1 MTGGLPTESG
11 KAGAETKR
19 CGKDV
24 VKGKTKDQLSIGV
37 VLAVVL
43 VSGYL
48 LFTTSPRL
56 GLDLRGGMNVVLT
69 ARPEKGQKLTE
80 DSVAQAQL
88 IVGERVNGLGVTEPV
103 IERQVGS
110 PNIIVQ
116 LPGIKDPNK
125 ALSVIGRTATL
136 EFREVLGTRD
146 AASPSLGKQPKKQ
159 KKPTLAPDELLD
171 RDGQVIYKLASPSMT
186 GKSIQQAQVAFD
198 SKNNQPQVNF
208 TMTSAGAAE
217 FEAVTR
223 KLLKKQMAIVLDNK
237 VWSAPTIQ
245 SVISGGSG
253 QITGTFSLEE
263 VKNLVLVLNTG
274 ALPVSLD
281 VTEQRVVGPTLG
293 ADALRAGLY
302 AGLVGLAIVAVF
314 MLVMYRGLGLISIA
328 ALGVFG
334 GIFGGEL
341 LATRATL
348 TLPGIAGI
356 IMTIGLA
363 ADSSIVFFERFREE
377 IRHGKT
383 ARSSAGGGFT
393 HAFRTIID
401 ADAVSVIIAITLIAL
416 SFLYFGPGPVR
427 GFALTLTM
435 GIVADVATAF
445 FFTRPTVILLAGLP
459 LLSNPLFIGV
469 RKEGQS

>member
-1 MTGGLPTESG
+1 M
-11 KAGAETKR
+11 
-19 CGKDV
+19 
-24 VKGKTKDQLSIGV
+24 KGKTKDQISIGV
-37 VLAVVL
+37 ILAL
-43 VSGYL
+43 ALFSGYL
-48 LFTTSPRL
+48 LLTTSPKL

-80 DSVAQAQL
+80 DAVSQAQL

-125 ALSVIGRTATL
+125 ALAVIGRTATL
-136 EFREVLGTRD
+136 EFREVLSTRP
-146 AASPSLGKQPKKQ
+146 AATPSLGKQPKKQ
-159 KKPTLAPDELLD
+159 KKVALGPNELLD
-171 RDGQVIYKLASPSMT
+171 RDGQVIYKLAPPSMT
-186 GKSIQQAQVAFD
+186 GKSIQKAQVGFD
-198 SKNNQPQVNF
+198 QRSNRPQVDF
-208 TMTSAGAAE
+208 TMTSAGALE
-217 FEAVTR
+217 FEQVTR
-223 KLLKKQMAIVLDNK
+223 KLLKKQMAIVLDSK
-237 VWSAPTIQ
+237 VWSAPVIQ

-253 QITGTFSLEE
+253 QITGDFSLDE
-263 VKNLVLVLNTG
+263 VKDLVLVLNTG

-293 ADALRAGLY
+293 SDALRAGLY
-302 AGLVGLAIVAVF
+302 AGIAGLAIVAVY
-314 MLVMYRGLGLISIA
+314 MLIMYRGLGLISIA
-328 ALGVFG
+328 ALVVFG

-401 ADAVSVIIAITLIAL
+401 ADAVSVIIALTLIAL

-445 FFTRPTVILLAGLP
+445 FFTRPTVILLARLP
-459 LLSNPLFIGV
+459 LLSNPIFIGV